1 MSVEKVNQYK
11 ESKKNRKQEI
21 EKQKKKAA
29 VDRIVTWIVVVVVI
43 AALVAGIA
51 ITVVNQVKKAT
62 AAKEAM
68 PYTYSAYELM
78 DYADLEGTAPAEE

>member
-29 VDRIVTWIVVVVVI
+29 TSRIVTWVVI
-43 AALVAGIA
+43 IAVLVALAVGLV
-51 ITVVNQVKKAT
+51 ITVVNQVKASAST
-62 AAKEAM
+62 DTQ
-68 PYTYSAYELM
+68 PYAYSSYELM
-78 DYADLEGTAPAEE
+78 DYADIEGTASTEE